1 MPWSE
6 LTGRDASD
14 AAVLEAKL
22 AVPYALAEM
31 GAYSQALDQY
41 HDAISTFDRENVSLD
56 ESIAAIRSG
65 KLLDGLLA
73 SNPGE
78 EMGWFWNID
87 RLPDIPHARHLVEV
101 LALHDFQEAFKGYRD
116 LQFLERNLR
125 GWQGSLGV
133 FKDMLTNRQQAFAER
148 LPQVQAA
155 ARTTGISDL
164 EQRRESLKHELTRAQ
179 EQADGFAFADAK
191 ERALMTRLERARAML
206 EHGRTDPQ
214 MDAARERYRRVVG
227 ALTWQLAQ
235 EFPMR
240 MWDAKKDLSQLS
252 AELARARFLDADLT
266 RAQKEEPAHF
276 EQFAAR
282 IAALD
287 QRIRALLP
295 RVQALLKLQRGAV
308 QEMAVAEL
316 QAQKERLAIYG
327 TQARFAVAQI
337 YDRARLAKVPENATQ
352 Q

>member
-1 MPWSE
+1 MSVILKQKSPPPVADINVTPMVDVMLVLLIIFMVITPMLSKGVSVD
-6 LTGRDASD
+6 LVKTVNPIPMQAADKSD
-14 AAVLEAKL
+14 AIIVAVTRDGKTYLNTTQMK
-22 AVPYALAEM
+22 AED
-31 GAYSQALDQY
+31 LP
-41 HDAISTFDRENVSLD
+41 
-56 ESIAAIRSG
+56 G
-65 KLLDGLLA
+65 K
-73 SNPGE
+73 
-78 EMGWFWNID
+78 
-87 RLPDIPHARHLVEV
+87 V
-101 LALHDFQEAFKGYRD
+101 
-116 LQFLERNLR
+116 
-125 GWQGSLGV
+125 
-133 FKDMLTNRQQAFAER
+133 KDMLTNRQQAFAER